1 MSDKHKISS
10 SLRFLPGIVMIA
22 IFAIIIL
29 QGITLQRQYR
39 YLNTL
44 VGELIE
50 QEFNQAISEYRTLKV
65 KNLENSISIS
75 LTSPNEEDMNQS
87 DIVSRKGETI
97 DNMMYHI
104 MGIVLADYE
113 FDVNAFDSIF
123 NSLILHDQ
131 FEIDRAYV
139 IHNRESSDTTTY
151 LFGLN
156 NLRHT
161 NEGITAELDAYKE
174 ITLYYSSPTKAIA
187 QQMNPLFIV
196 SIALIVVVII
206 ALIYQLYII
215 KRERNINAVRKNFT
229 DSMVHELRN
238 PIQSALA
245 LSSLVKQNNCD
256 SSISPLV
263 TRLTSNLN
271 NITLL
276 VDEIAQNAFSE
287 SLQTAGDL
295 ENGNLNEIINQVV
308 EMYDLSQINKKVSY
322 QFDFDPLASNCCFDH
337 LHLPSAIRNL
347 ISNAIKYSGREV
359 TVMISTKVMNKTL
372 AISVADNGIGIDQ
385 NDLSYIFDKFY
396 RGATSRA
403 KGFGLGLSYVSWV
416 AKIHNGSVSVDS
428 QINQG
433 STFTIQIPYI

>member
-161 NEGITAELDAYKE
+161 NEGTTAELDAYKE
-174 ITLYYSSPTKAIA
+174 ITLYYSSPTKAIS

-256 SSISPLV
+256 RSISPLV

-287 SLQTAGDL
+287 SLQTTGDL
-295 ENGNLNEIINQVV
+295 ENGNLNEIIKQVV

-322 QFDFDPLASNCCFDH
+322 QFDFNPLASNCRFDH

-372 AISVADNGIGIDQ
+372 AISVADNGIGIDR
-385 NDLSYIFDKFY
+385 NDLSHIFDKFY
-396 RGATSRA
+396 RGATSHA

-416 AKIHNGSVSVDS
+416 AKIHNGSVSVNS